1 MTVAEYLVHCIAK
14 AGCTDIFGI
23 PGGVVLDFLYAAEN
37 SSEVNIHLS
46 AHEQGAGFAAVGYA
60 QINRTLGVA
69 YATRGPGFT
78 NLYTA
83 IADAYFDSHPVLF
96 ITAHAKKFTKTSAR
110 FYEEQEFDTV
120 SAVKKITKYAAR
132 IESVEKA
139 IDAIDKALAAALTG
153 APGAVFLDFLSGIWN
168 QDVELSKDRID
179 EHPFLRD
186 ISVSDIERTAD
197 SLKRNIQQAKRPV
210 LLVGAGVWQSASED
224 SFRILI
230 EKLQI
235 PVVSSTIAQDTIAN
249 SPYYFGYIG
258 SHGLRY
264 ANYIL
269 EEADLIIS
277 IGNRL
282 LYDRR
287 SATFGSIARKKLIRI
302 EIENLVGSYE
312 EDAEIIH
319 ADLKYL
325 LPALTKIHDM
335 GAGHGEW
342 VAYCSEVKHV
352 FFSYDLPDT
361 VRAFSRM
368 LKVLPTNLPIV
379 ADVGNNE
386 FFLMRAYTY
395 VNCNNRFLMAKAF
408 AAMGCALPKAIGVY
422 YASRQSVLAVMGDQG
437 SLFNIQELH
446 YISTWKL
453 PIVVVI
459 LNNYSSGMIKSKQK
473 AQNRKQF
480 VHTTPESGYNA
491 PHFKKIAEAFTI
503 PYYTFADMS
512 DERLAA
518 VLRSVTQPIMIEIAE
533 NTECDLPI
541 LPKGNKC
548 YEFVPDM
555 SSETKKQ
562 IAEIKEKYYG
572 L

>member
-1 MTVAEYLVHCIAK
+1 MIVAEHLVHCIAK

-37 SSEVNIHLS
+37 SSEVNLHLS

-96 ITAHAKKFTKTSAR
+96 ITAHAKKFTETPAR

-132 IESVEKA
+132 IESVEDA
-139 IDAIDKALAAALTG
+139 IDAIDKALIAALTG
-153 APGAVFLDFLSGIWN
+153 APGAVFLDFLSEIWN
-168 QDVELSKDRID
+168 KDVELSKDRTGVP
-179 EHPFLRD
+179 PFLHD
-186 ISVSDIERTAD
+186 IFLSHIDQTAN
-197 SLKRNIQQAKRPV
+197 SLKENIQQAKRPV
-210 LLVGAGVWQSASED
+210 LLVGAGVRQSASENA
-224 SFRILI
+224 FRILV
-230 EKLQI
+230 EKLKI
-235 PVVSSTIAQDTIAN
+235 PVVSSTIALDTIAN

-312 EDAEIIH
+312 EDTEIIH

-325 LPALTKIHDM
+325 LPVLTKINDM

-342 VAYCSEVKHV
+342 VAYCSEVKNI

-361 VRAFSRM
+361 VHTFSRM
-368 LKVLPTNLPIV
+368 LKALPADLPVV

-386 FFLMRAYTY
+386 FFLMRAYIDA
-395 VNCNNRFLMAKAF
+395 NCNNRFLMAKAF
-408 AAMGCALPKAIGVY
+408 AAMGCALPKAIGVF
-422 YASRQSVLAVMGDQG
+422 YALKQPVVAVMGDQG

-453 PIVVVI
+453 PIIVVI
-459 LNNYSSGMIKSKQK
+459 FNNYSSGMIKSKQK

-480 VHTTPESGYNA
+480 VHTTSENGYNV

-503 PYYTFADMS
+503 PYYSFTDMG
-512 DERLAA
+512 DELVAA
-518 VLRSVTQPIMIEIAE
+518 VLHSVTQPIMIEIAE
-533 NTECDLPI
+533 NTECDLPT

-548 YEFVPDM
+548 YDFVPDM
-555 SSETKKQ
+555 SSETKKK

>member
-1 MTVAEYLVHCIAK
+1 MTVAEYLIQRIAQT
-14 AGCTDIFGI
+14 GCTDIFGI

-37 SSEVNIHLS
+37 SSDVNIHLCT
-46 AHEQGAGFAAVGYA
+46 HEQGAGFAAIGYA
-60 QINRTLGVA
+60 QVNRTLGVA

-78 NLYTA
+78 NLYTS

-96 ITAHAKKFTKTSAR
+96 ITAHSKEYKETQAR

-120 SAVKKITKYAAR
+120 ASIKKITKYAER
-132 IESVEKA
+132 IETVEEAVDK
-139 IDAIDKALAAALTG
+139 IDKALTSALTG
-153 APGAVFLDFLSGIWN
+153 TPSSVFLDVLTRIWKEEVDFSGKTDGEYPSYR
-168 QDVELSKDRID
+168 DVFQCDIGQSIGVLK
-179 EHPFLRD
+179 EH
-186 ISVSDIERTAD
+186 I
-197 SLKRNIQQAKRPV
+197 KQAKRPV
-210 LLVGAGVWQSASED
+210 LLVGAGVRQSASED
-224 SFRILI
+224 ALRIFVN
-230 EKLQI
+230 KLNI
-235 PVVSSTIAQDTIAN
+235 PTVSSTAAQDVLSN

-269 EEADLIIS
+269 SEADLIVS

-282 LYDRR
+282 LYDRH
-287 SATFGSIARKKLIRI
+287 SATFGTISQKKIIRV
-302 EIENLVGSYE
+302 EVENFADINTGNEAV
-312 EDAEIIH
+312 IH
-319 ADLKYL
+319 ADLRQL
-325 LPALTKIHDM
+325 LPILAEVNDIDAVQSDWLT
-335 GAGHGEW
+335 
-342 VAYCSEVKHV
+342 YCTEIKKAFVD
-352 FFSYDLPDT
+352 YDIADT
-361 VRAFSRM
+361 VYSFSRILM
-368 LKVLPTNLPIV
+368 AVPTDIPIV

-395 VNCNNRFLMAKAF
+395 TNCGNRFLMAKAF
-408 AAMGCALPKAIGVY
+408 AAMGCALPKAIGAF
-422 YASRQSVLAVMGDQG
+422 YALKRPILAVMGDQG